1 MLFPKRLAV
10 QPSPPEN
17 IQTALLYQAC
27 KPADPDEFIK
37 HINKVIDFT
46 GLEFEST
53 IHGHGR
59 NFFIVGGGL
68 YIQVEQSL
76 NPLAAG
82 GFHQTLSSP
91 FTRISFPEA
100 GEAVRSHTS
109 HVLINIGK
117 GIPMPAITGIDLPDA
132 ALSKGEFSIA
142 LTLAQVATNF
152 FFHRAEPMAVHWG
165 QSNIL
170 LSGKAYGALA
180 QQPDPMP
187 LYIHPSL
194 FSSRAVVR
202 GRQVIGF
209 RTFGAAH
216 FLGKEIVF
224 NEAPVPLD
232 WMLSRVYSFV
242 GTMRERGELPP
253 AGDSFGLSADE
264 VIRISYNTP
273 SPEDP
278 EEFIGLSL
286 ERCPEFGI
294 GDVEPNPSPVPQSAP
309 PAPPQAAPQ
318 PRTDPPSGMR
328 PSPPARPE
336 RRPYGSRTVFGK
348 RRV

>member
-1 MLFPKRLAV
+1 M
-10 QPSPPEN
+10 QPSPPES
-17 IQTALLYQAC
+17 IQTALLYRSC
-27 KPADPDEFIK
+27 KPADPGDFLK
-37 HINKVIDFT
+37 QINKEIEPAGLQLEDTVYGHGQNFFFT
-46 GLEFEST
+46 G
-53 IHGHGR
+53 R
-59 NFFIVGGGL
+59 GL
-68 YIQVEQSL
+68 YIQVEQSQ
-76 NPLAAG
+76 NPLPAG

-100 GEAVRSHTS
+100 GEAVRSHAS
-109 HVLINIGK
+109 HILINIGK
-117 GIPMPAITGIDLPDA
+117 GIPMPAITGINLPDA
-132 ALSKGEFSIA
+132 ALSGGEFSAA
-142 LTLAQVATNF
+142 LALARAATNF
-152 FFHRAEPMAVHWG
+152 FLHRGETIAVHWG

-170 LSGKAYGALA
+170 LSPRAYGALA
-180 QQPDPMP
+180 QQPAPMP
-187 LYIHPSL
+187 LFIHPSL

-242 GTMRERGELPP
+242 ETMRERGELPP

-264 VIRISYNTP
+264 IIRISYNSP

-294 GDVEPNPSPVPQSAP
+294 GDMAQSREAP
-309 PAPPQAAPQ
+309 PPYEAAPPPRAASQ
-318 PRTDPPSGMR
+318 PRPDTSSALR
-328 PSPPARPE
+328 PSPPPRPD
-336 RRPYGSRTVFGK
+336 RKPYGARTVFGK
-348 RRV
+348 RRTNQG